1 MRRDL
6 KLYLARA
13 YQRDVMRSP
22 AQPSPIQRA
31 SAESEP
37 LVMDPE
43 LVAEIK
49 AEIAR
54 IDALRL
60 GANLVSRDFVAYQN
74 RRALVALLEIIET
87 TATMSAT
94 ETGTDKANFRR

>member
-1 MRRDL
+1 MRRIL
-6 KLYLARA
+6 KLYLAQA
-13 YQRDVMRSP
+13 YQRDVMHAP
-22 AQPSPIQRA
+22 VQITPMTA
-31 SAESEP
+31 
-37 LVMDPE
+37 DPD

-74 RRALVALLEIIET
+74 RRALVALLEAIET

-94 ETGTDKANFRR
+94 EAADKANFRR